1 MNSNVPLW
9 MQDWF
14 DVDAPWEMWWLL
26 VGLVAQAA
34 FFTRW
39 IIQWI
44 ASERR
49 GESVVPT
56 VFWWCSLV
64 GATMLLIYFVGRR
77 EPVGVLGQAIG
88 WAVYSRNLYLIR
100 AKRQLLTGDPVP
112 DQSPPGYRPMAS
124 GGPPDAE
131 TPAET

>member
-1 MNSNVPLW
+1 MNSTVPLW
-9 MQDWF
+9 MQEWF
-14 DVDAPWEMWWLL
+14 DVEVAWEMWWLL

-100 AKRQLLTGDPVP
+100 AKRQLVASEPAP

>member
-1 MNSNVPLW
+1 MNSTVPLW
-9 MQDWF
+9 MHEWF
-14 DVDAPWEMWWLL
+14 DVEAPWEMWWLL
-26 VGLVAQAA
+26 VGFGAQAA

-39 IIQWI
+39 IIQWL

-56 VFWWCSLV
+56 VFWWCSIV

-77 EPVGVLGQAIG
+77 EPVGVLGQVIG

-100 AKRQLLTGDPVP
+100 AKRRLVIGDPTP

-131 TPAET
+131 TPAQT

>member
-1 MNSNVPLW
+1 MNSTVPLW

-14 DVDAPWEMWWLL
+14 DVEAPWEMWWLL
-26 VGLVAQAA
+26 VGLAAQTA
-34 FFTRW
+34 FFIRW

-56 VFWWCSLV
+56 VFWWCSLA

-77 EPVGVLGQAIG
+77 EPVGVLGQVIG

-100 AKRQLLTGDPVP
+100 TKRRPVVREPVP

-124 GGPPDAE
+124 GGTSDAE
-131 TPAET
+131 TPGQA

>member
-1 MNSNVPLW
+1 MSSNAPQW
-9 MQDWF
+9 MQEWF
-14 DVDAPWEMWWLL
+14 NVEATWEMWWLL
-26 VGLVAQAA
+26 VGLGAQAA

-56 VFWWCSLV
+56 IFWWVSLA
-64 GATMLLIYFVGRR
+64 GATMLLIYFIGRR
-77 EPVGVLGQAIG
+77 EPVGVLGQMVG

-100 AKRQLLTGDPVP
+100 TKG
-112 DQSPPGYRPMAS
+112 RPAIS
-124 GGPPDAE
+124 TD
-131 TPAET
+131 